1 MKRRFKRVD
10 VFGARPFLGNPVP
23 ISATSTSSPASRCSA
38 DAMGTSRRCG
48 CARSRRQHFLKE
60 VSPAFRASSPEP
72 SPPAAGE
79 APATL
84 LLESLAAEQGRI
96 AAQSNGNY
104 SAVVSVRRG
113 PTTGG
118 QVREEKLEDSKG
130 THLPGVTPAPDPAD

>member
-1 MKRRFKRVD
+1 LSDVITQVAPRTDPARVVELMQTIFEEVID
-10 VFGARPFLGNPVP
+10 KERGERE
-23 ISATSTSSPASRCSA
+23 
-38 DAMGTSRRCG
+38 
-48 CARSRRQHFLKE
+48 HFLKE
-60 VSPAFRASSPEP
+60 VIPAFRASSPEP